1 MFFVKTA
8 FWIVLIILLLP
19 SNGQEKFE
27 IYVAAER
34 TISDIAGFCTRNPD
48 VCEKTAN
55 MVDGVVQKLRTTT
68 EMIEDALRDSGI
80 GARREQTGEQRPGSN
95 ERHGQLYGDDDPNMT
110 ASSST
115 AGDTLSGEDL
125 RPVWRGPGRI

>member
-8 FWIVLIILLLP
+8 FWIFLIILLLP

-27 IYVAAER
+27 FYAVAER
-34 TISDIAGFCTRNPD
+34 TIADIGGFCTRNPD
-48 VCEKTAN
+48 VCEKTSG

-80 GARREQTGEQRPGSN
+80 AAARRDQAEDRPAP
-95 ERHGQLYGDDDPNMT
+95 ERHGQLDGDPNMGAT
-110 ASSST
+110 SSMSV
-115 AGDTLSGEDL
+115 DTLTSEDL
-125 RPVWRGPGRI
+125 RPAWQGPGRI